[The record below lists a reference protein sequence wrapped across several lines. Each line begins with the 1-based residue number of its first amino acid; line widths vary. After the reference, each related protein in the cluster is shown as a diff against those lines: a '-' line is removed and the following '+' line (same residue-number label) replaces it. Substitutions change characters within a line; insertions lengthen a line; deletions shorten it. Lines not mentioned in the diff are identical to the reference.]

1 MDIKYYAKIKML
13 KHLHNLRTNVL
24 VFVINGCILPK
35 NKKVPCLG
43 SAGLVKLLNAPIIL
57 KHTRAAKDLS
67 WVPHQEGF

>member
-43 SAGLVKLLNAPIIL
+43 
-57 KHTRAAKDLS
+57 
-67 WVPHQEGF
+67 